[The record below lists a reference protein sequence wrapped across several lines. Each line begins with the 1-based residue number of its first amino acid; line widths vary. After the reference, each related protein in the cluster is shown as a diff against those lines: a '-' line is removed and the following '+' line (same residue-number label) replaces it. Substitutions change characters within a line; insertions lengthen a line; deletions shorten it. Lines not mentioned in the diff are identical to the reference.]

1 MPETR
6 SGRAT
11 PVDTNEF
18 DIISVI
24 KEKFEEL
31 KADLLS
37 DIKELINLEVDKA
50 MKKQKE
56 EFKSAIDALQERVTN
71 LEHAHDG
78 LEQYGRRL
86 SVRVEN
92 IPIATDE
99 TADNVLEKVENIL
112 KEACPNLSGNVIDRA
127 HRIGS
132 NYKCFKTNN
141 TCRSVIVRFNS
152 FKHRTLFYR
161 NRNKLK
167 GVRIKLDLTKKRY
180 NVLRSARSIAN
191 ENQDINYVFPD
202 INCRLKVVFK
212 NGTSDFF
219 KDIIELN
226 ELIEKYMS

>member
-31 KADLLS
+31 KADPLS
-37 DIKELINLEVDKA
+37 EIKELINLEVEKA

-56 EFKSAIDALQERVTN
+56 EFKSATDALQERVTN
-71 LEHAHDG
+71 PEHSHDDF
-78 LEQYGRRL
+78 EQYGRCL
-86 SVRVEN
+86 SVRLKD
-92 IPIATDE
+92 IPVATDE

-112 KEACPNLSGNVIDRA
+112 KEACPNLSGNIIYRV

-180 NVLRSARSIAN
+180 NVLSGARSTAN
-191 ENQDINYVFPD
+191 ENQDINYVFAD
-202 INCRLKVVFK
+202 INCRLKVVF
-212 NGTSDFF
+212 
-219 KDIIELN
+219 
-226 ELIEKYMS
+226 

>member
-6 SGRAT
+6 LGRAT

-24 KEKFEEL
+24 KETFEEF

-37 DIKELINLEVDKA
+37 EIKELINLEVEKA

-112 KEACPNLSGNVIDRA
+112 KEACPNLSDRA

-180 NVLRSARSIAN
+180 NVLRSARSSAN
-191 ENQDINYVFPD
+191 ENQDINYVFAD

-212 NGTSDFF
+212 NGTSDFLKIF
-219 KDIIELN
+219 SN
-226 ELIEKYMS
+226 

>member
-37 DIKELINLEVDKA
+37 EIKEFINLEVEKA

-71 LEHAHDG
+71 LEHAHDD

-86 SVRVEN
+86 S
-92 IPIATDE
+92 
-99 TADNVLEKVENIL
+99 
-112 KEACPNLSGNVIDRA
+112 ACVKIYLLQPTKQQTTFSKK
-127 HRIGS
+127 S
-132 NYKCFKTNN
+132 
-141 TCRSVIVRFNS
+141 
-152 FKHRTLFYR
+152 RTF
-161 NRNKLK
+161 
-167 GVRIKLDLTKKRY
+167 
-180 NVLRSARSIAN
+180 
-191 ENQDINYVFPD
+191 
-202 INCRLKVVFK
+202 
-212 NGTSDFF
+212 
-219 KDIIELN
+219 
-226 ELIEKYMS
+226 